1 MKKVFS
7 ICLALVM
14 VFALSITVCAAP
26 GSFVSSPSG
35 NDAPIIVDFE
45 NESDDCVAELD
56 IISYGDRNS
65 LSDADKK
72 ELEDA
77 YNEIKGSTDLTN
89 MFSGLNAVVDDLN
102 ILPTDLAVSDLF
114 HIDYTDCIEHDEHGA
129 FKIKL
134 SADTLKG
141 FAGLLQYINGEWK
154 LVEGATVEDGE
165 YLIFTA
171 DELSTFAIVVDST
184 KSDATS
190 PVTGDPTL
198 AIVAGVVTLALC
210 AAFAV
215 VTVSKKKA

>member
-1 MKKVFS
+1 MKKVFA

-26 GSFVSSPSG
+26 GSFVNSPSG

-45 NESDDCVAELD
+45 NESDDCIANLD
-56 IISYGDRNS
+56 ITSYGDRNE

-72 ELEDA
+72 EMEDA
-77 YNEIKGSTDLTN
+77 YNQIKNSTDLTD
-89 MFSGLNAVVDDLN
+89 MFSGLNAVVDALD

-114 HIDYTDCIEHDEHGA
+114 HIDYTDCVEHDEHGA

-141 FAGLLQYINGEWK
+141 FAGLIQYINGEWK
-154 LVEGATVEDGE
+154 LIENAKVEDGQ

-184 KSDATS
+184 KSATTS

-198 AIVAGVVTLALC
+198 AIIAASLGVALC
-210 AAFAV
+210 ALTVAV
-215 VTVSKKKA
+215 SVNKKKV

>member
-1 MKKVFS
+1 MKKVFA

-14 VFALSITVCAAP
+14 VFALSVTVCAAP
-26 GSFVSSPSG
+26 GSFVNSPSG

-45 NESDDCVAELD
+45 NESDDCTANLD
-56 IISYGDRNS
+56 ITSYGDRNE

-72 ELEDA
+72 EMEDA
-77 YNEIKGSTDLTN
+77 YNQIKNSTDLTD
-89 MFSGLNAVVDDLN
+89 MFSGLNAVVDALD

-114 HIDYTDCIEHDEHGA
+114 HIDYTDCVEHDEHGA

-141 FAGLLQYINGEWK
+141 FAGLIQYINGEWK
-154 LVEGATVEDGE
+154 LIENAKVEDGQ
-165 YLIFTA
+165 YLIFNA

-184 KSDATS
+184 KSATTS

-198 AIVAGVVTLALC
+198 AIIAASLCVALC
-210 AAFAV
+210 A
-215 VTVSKKKA
+215 VTVAVSVNKKKV

>member
-1 MKKVFS
+1 MKKVFA

-14 VFALSITVCAAP
+14 VFALSVTVCAAP
-26 GSFVSSPSG
+26 GSFVNSPSG

-45 NESDDCVAELD
+45 NESDDCTANLD
-56 IISYGDRNS
+56 ITSYGDRNS

-72 ELEDA
+72 EMEDA
-77 YNEIKGSTDLTN
+77 YNQIKNSTDLTD
-89 MFSGLNAVVDDLN
+89 MFSGLNAVVDQLD
-102 ILPTDLAVSDLF
+102 ILPSDLAVSDLF
-114 HIDYTDCIEHDEHGA
+114 HIDVTDCIKHDEHGA

-141 FAGLLQYINGEWK
+141 FAGLIQYLNGEWVLIEDAK
-154 LVEGATVEDGE
+154 VEDGK

-184 KSDATS
+184 KSATTS

-198 AIVAGVVTLALC
+198 AILAGAVAFVLFTTT
-210 AAFAV
+210 AV
-215 VTVSKKKA
+215 VAVNKKKA